1 MILYFKNTIFS
12 HEFTNVFIQIIGDK
26 IQYLNFQALELFNFL
41 IKPIF
46 AQIILMY
53 KQLLRPIFFSFD
65 PEKIHHFTF
74 SLVKFTSK
82 IPGV

>member
-1 MILYFKNTIFS
+1 
-12 HEFTNVFIQIIGDK
+12 
-26 IQYLNFQALELFNFL
+26 
-41 IKPIF
+41 
-46 AQIILMY
+46 MY

-82 IPGV
+82 IPGFKSIYRSLYVIENPKLERNVLG